1 LKAPN
6 KEWLDRRLLTI
17 RTKSA
22 GIDSF
27 IFMKCLQS
35 QGLSCEKVLFATSEA
50 YPLVKTGGLGD
61 VSNALPS
68 ALKGLGFDIRLVLPA
83 YRHTLTRVGRIERVR
98 ELSLPGKGERI
109 GLFEGAPGSTSLKCY
124 LVDAPS
130 LFDRPGG
137 PYAGP
142 DGQDWPDNAER
153 FAVFARAVV
162 ELAQDRAGSQW
173 QPDLVH
179 CNDWQTGLIP
189 PLLARGSRH
198 PASVFTI
205 HNLAYQGLFD
215 WHTFAD
221 LRLPPDLWHPEAMEF
236 YGRFSFIK
244 GGLVFSDRLTT
255 VSPTYA
261 LEIQTPEFGYGLDG
275 LLRHRAQDLVG
286 ILNGI
291 DYSIWDPRCDP
302 YIAERYDPEDLA
314 KRSINKRDLQQYFK
328 LRTDPDA
335 LLMGS
340 VGRLVEQKGIDLI
353 LHAIPLLYRED
364 VQLVVLGS
372 GDKALAEALKGL
384 AGDNPG
390 RIGVYIGYDEALAHR
405 IIAGADVF
413 LMPSRYEPCGLNQM
427 YSLRYGTIPIVRSTG
442 GLADTVVDTTP
453 ETLQAGSAT
462 GFTFKEPTPAAL
474 ASAIRRAL
482 FCYLDP
488 KTWSQ
493 IQSTGMAQ
501 DFSWERSARAY
512 ADVYRHLC

>member
-1 LKAPN
+1 
-6 KEWLDRRLLTI
+6 
-17 RTKSA
+17 
-22 GIDSF
+22 
-27 IFMKCLQS
+27 MQ
-35 QGLSCEKVLFATSEA
+35 KVLFATSEA

-83 YRHTLTRVGRIERVR
+83 YRHTLTRAGRIERVC

-153 FAVFARAVV
+153 FAVFARTVV

-189 PLLARGSRH
+189 PLLARGSRY

-221 LRLPPDLWHPEAMEF
+221 LGLPPDLWHPEAMEF

-286 ILNGI
+286 ILNGV
-291 DYSIWDPRCDP
+291 DYSIWDPCRDP
-302 YIAERYDPEDLA
+302 YIAERYDPANLA

-353 LHAIPLLYRED
+353 LHAIPWLYRED

-405 IIAGADVF
+405 IIAGADIF

>member
-1 LKAPN
+1 VQK
-6 KEWLDRRLLTI
+6 I
-17 RTKSA
+17 
-22 GIDSF
+22 
-27 IFMKCLQS
+27 
-35 QGLSCEKVLFATSEA
+35 LFATSEA

-61 VSNALPS
+61 VSNALPI
-68 ALKGLGFDIRLVLPA
+68 ALKVLGFDIRLVLPA

-109 GLFEGAPGSTSLKCY
+109 SLFEGAPGSTSLKCY
-124 LVDAPS
+124 LVDAPR

-142 DGQDWPDNAER
+142 DGQDWSDNAER

-162 ELAQDRAGSQW
+162 ELAQDRAGFQW

-189 PLLARGSRH
+189 PLLVARGSRY
-198 PASVFTI
+198 PASVFAI

-221 LRLPPDLWHPEAMEF
+221 LGLAPDLWHPEAMEF

-275 LLRHRAQDLVG
+275 LLRHRAQDLIG

-353 LHAIPLLYRED
+353 LRAFPSLGRAK

-372 GDKALAEALKGL
+372 GDKALAEALKSL

-405 IIAGADVF
+405 IIASADVF

-482 FCYLDP
+482 FCYHDP
-488 KTWSQ
+488 KTWLQ
-493 IQSTGMAQ
+493 VQSTGMAQ

-512 ADVYRHLC
+512 ADVYRHVCYRFSEN

>member
-1 LKAPN
+1 V
-6 KEWLDRRLLTI
+6 
-17 RTKSA
+17 
-22 GIDSF
+22 
-27 IFMKCLQS
+27 Q
-35 QGLSCEKVLFATSEA
+35 KVLFATSEA
-50 YPLVKTGGLGD
+50 SPLIKTGGLGD
-61 VSNALPS
+61 VSNALPI
-68 ALKGLGFDIRLVLPA
+68 ALKALGFDIRLVLPA

-124 LVDAPS
+124 LVGAPS

-189 PLLARGSRH
+189 PLLARGSRY

-221 LRLPPDLWHPEAMEF
+221 LGLPPDLWHPEAMEF

-261 LEIQTPEFGYGLDG
+261 LEIQTHEFVYGLDG

-340 VGRLVEQKGIDLI
+340 VGRLIEQKGIDLI

-372 GDKALAEALKGL
+372 GDKALAEALKSL

-390 RIGVYIGYDEALAHR
+390 RIGVYIGYDEMLAHR
-405 IIAGADVF
+405 IGGRGCFPHAFEVRALRSEPDVQPA
-413 LMPSRYEPCGLNQM
+413 LWH
-427 YSLRYGTIPIVRSTG
+427 
-442 GLADTVVDTTP
+442 DTDRA
-453 ETLQAGSAT
+453 QH
-462 GFTFKEPTPAAL
+462 
-474 ASAIRRAL
+474 RRA
-482 FCYLDP
+482 
-488 KTWSQ
+488 
-493 IQSTGMAQ
+493 
-501 DFSWERSARAY
+501 RR
-512 ADVYRHLC
+512 YRGGYHPGDSPSG

>member
-1 LKAPN
+1 VQK
-6 KEWLDRRLLTI
+6 I
-17 RTKSA
+17 
-22 GIDSF
+22 
-27 IFMKCLQS
+27 
-35 QGLSCEKVLFATSEA
+35 LFATSEA
-50 YPLVKTGGLGD
+50 YPLIKTGGLGD
-61 VSNALPS
+61 ISNALPS
-68 ALKGLGFDIRLVLPA
+68 ALKALGFDIRLVLPA
-83 YRHTLTRVGRIERVR
+83 YRSTLTRAGRIERVR
-98 ELSLPGKGERI
+98 ELSLTVKGERI
-109 GLFEGAPGSTSLKCY
+109 RLFEGALDSTALKCY
-124 LVDAPS
+124 LVDAPR

-153 FAVFARAVV
+153 FAAFARAVV

-173 QPDLVH
+173 QPELIH

-189 PLLARGSRH
+189 PLLARGSSMR

-221 LRLPPDLWHPEAMEF
+221 LGLPPDLWHPEAMEF
-236 YGRFSFIK
+236 YGQFSFIK
-244 GGLVFSDRLTT
+244 GGLVFSDVLTT

-261 LEIQTPEFGYGLDG
+261 LEIQTPQSGYGLEG
-275 LLRHRAQDLVG
+275 LLRHRARDLIG

-291 DYSIWDPRCDP
+291 DYSVWDPGRDP

-314 KRSINKRDLQQYFK
+314 KRSINKRDLQHYFK

-353 LHAIPLLYRED
+353 LRAFPSLGRAK
-364 VQLVVLGS
+364 VQLAVLGS
-372 GDKALAEALKGL
+372 GDKALAEALKSL
-384 AGDNPG
+384 AGDDPG
-390 RIGVYIGYDEALAHR
+390 RIGVHIGYDEALAHR

-474 ASAIRRAL
+474 ASAIRRAV
-482 FCYLDP
+482 FCYHDP
-488 KTWSQ
+488 KTWSR
-493 IQSTGMAQ
+493 IQRVGMAQ

-512 ADVYRHLC
+512 AEVYRRLC

>member
-1 LKAPN
+1 MQK
-6 KEWLDRRLLTI
+6 I
-17 RTKSA
+17 
-22 GIDSF
+22 
-27 IFMKCLQS
+27 
-35 QGLSCEKVLFATSEA
+35 LFATSEA
-50 YPLVKTGGLGD
+50 YPLIKTGGLGD
-61 VSNALPS
+61 VSSALPI
-68 ALKGLGFDIRLVLPA
+68 ALKALGFDIRLVLPA

-109 GLFEGAPGSTSLKCY
+109 GLFEGAPVSTSLKCY
-124 LVDAPS
+124 LVDAPR

-153 FAVFARAVV
+153 FAVFARTVV

-189 PLLARGSRH
+189 PLLARGSRY

-215 WHTFAD
+215 WHTLAD
-221 LRLPPDLWHPEAMEF
+221 LGLPPDLWHSEAMEF

-384 AGDNPG
+384 SGDNPG

-405 IIAGADVF
+405 IMAGADVF

-482 FCYLDP
+482 FCYHDP
-488 KTWSQ
+488 KTWLQ
-493 IQSTGMAQ
+493 IQSTGMGQ
-501 DFSWERSARAY
+501 DFSWERSAQAY